1 MDGRVH
7 RGRLQRRIDGQGLE
21 VEDGRRPD
29 HADGEEARGW
39 ILRTQVEQVE
49 TEDEVEQAEPVV
61 ERQLDPRLGL
71 VGGDRHRLRHPLR
84 EGFRP
89 EAIDMEA
96 LVQIGIGVRDSR
108 HHAQR

>member
-1 MDGRVH
+1 MSKPVVSLPPSPPWYWPVDVTRYD
-7 RGRLQRRIDGQGLE
+7 RS
-21 VEDGRRPD
+21 PD
-29 HADGEEARGW
+29 LNE
-39 ILRTQVEQVE
+39 I
-49 TEDEVEQAEPVV
+49 EQAEPVI

-96 LVQIGIGVRDSR
+96 LVEIGIGVRDRR
-108 HHAQR
+108 HHPQR